1 VIKIA
6 DAPLASAEILGYHL
20 SKPIAGLASPTNIA
34 LANSASGNALV
45 QFFVSSDMV
54 VGDRPIRGGENVLRQ
69 SY

>member
-1 VIKIA
+1 MIKIA

-45 QFFVSSDMV
+45 QFFFVSS
-54 VGDRPIRGGENVLRQ
+54 GYGGRRP